1 MCLVPRADNK
11 MQAVRCHSMSKVTS
25 DFPSDYDVSK
35 AVKEVK
41 ADDPL
46 NQLLQ
51 KCKVPRVIGGKV
63 DCLMGIKYSL
73 LHPEPLHTLATS
85 GLSIYATK
93 LKSHDGKCEIGR
105 AHV

>member
-1 MCLVPRADNK
+1 
-11 MQAVRCHSMSKVTS
+11 MQTVRCHSMRTVTS
-25 DFPSDYDVSK
+25 DVTK

-41 ADDPL
+41 DDVPL

-51 KCKVPRVIGGKV
+51 NCKVPDITGGEV

-93 LKSHDGKCEIGR
+93 LKIRDGKFNAMI
-105 AHV
+105 